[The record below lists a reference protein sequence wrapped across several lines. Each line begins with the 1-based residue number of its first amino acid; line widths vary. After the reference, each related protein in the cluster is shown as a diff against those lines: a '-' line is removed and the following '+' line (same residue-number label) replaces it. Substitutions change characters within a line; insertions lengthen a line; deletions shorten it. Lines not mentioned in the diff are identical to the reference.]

1 MSRSKGNLEEAT
13 EVKAKRY
20 ADRIKEAFNTSIR
33 TESIPK
39 KQILAS
45 PSAQRLRESHNLLLF
60 SNLRKEQHLSE
71 LQVALQ
77 ALTAANQHTSS
88 DRDLALSARSAE
100 LSEESGPLLRLSFLK
115 REAGD
120 LEAKAAKEL
129 VATEQLMFVIKK
141 TKEKIV
147 AVM

>member
-1 MSRSKGNLEEAT
+1 MSRSKGHLEEAT
-13 EVKAKRY
+13 ELKAKRY

-33 TESIPK
+33 TESIPR

-77 ALTAANQHTSS
+77 ALKAANQHTSS
-88 DRDLALSARSAE
+88 DRDLAMSARSAE

-129 VATEQLMFVIKK
+129 IAAEQLLFVIKK

-147 AVM
+147 GGM